1 MLYIHCTLT
10 HLILKASQGKHGT
23 VSSFQAW
30 KQMIRMKSELTEF
43 IQTLSGGKRTNSNP
57 GILVDPD
64 TLLRTY

>member
-1 MLYIHCTLT
+1 
-10 HLILKASQGKHGT
+10 
-23 VSSFQAW
+23 
-30 KQMIRMKSELTEF
+30 MIRMESELTEF